1 MLNRPTCKKGLG
13 AHIILCKRL
22 LSCYVCDYG
31 NVSASCS
38 SNSAHHYYRIFAPFR
53 QSTVRSANRDTL
65 TPPPLGNSRQ
75 PAAISRGELRARG
88 ASWPL
93 LFAFVCSRSRPGI
106 RGERCE
112 ERGRRGPPHSR
123 KFFDVYGNEKEVKN
137 RRISTRPSGARRRR
151 TEREPEVIRKRGSR
165 GGSMHFSR
173 FISTGLF
180 SPPRGW
186 EQPVD
191 QPDEPRN

>member
-75 PAAISRGELRARG
+75 PAAISRGEAPCPGSFVAVVVRVRLLTFSPG
-88 ASWPL
+88 NSW
-93 LFAFVCSRSRPGI
+93 
-106 RGERCE
+106 
-112 ERGRRGPPHSR
+112 RGPPRSR
-123 KFFDVYGNEKEVKN
+123 KFFDVYDNEKEVKN

>member
-13 AHIILCKRL
+13 ARIILCKRL

-38 SNSAHHYYRIFAPFR
+38 SNSAHHYYRIFVPF
-53 QSTVRSANRDTL
+53 ANRPSEAQTETL
-65 TPPPLGNSRQ
+65 LIPRPLEIPGSQRRYREESSV
-75 PAAISRGELRARG
+75 PGELRGRC
-88 ASWPL
+88 
-93 LFAFVCSRSRPGI
+93 CSRSFAHVLAREFAA
-106 RGERCE
+106 RDA
-112 ERGRRGPPHSR
+112 R
-123 KFFDVYGNEKEVKN
+123 KFFDVYGNEKEVRN

-173 FISTGLF
+173 FISTGF
-180 SPPRGW
+180 SHPTGLGTVRG
-186 EQPVD
+186 PTG
-191 QPDEPRN
+191 

>member
-38 SNSAHHYYRIFAPFR
+38 SDSAHHYYRIFVPF
-53 QSTVRSANRDTL
+53 ANRPSEAQIETL
-65 TPPPLGNSRQ
+65 LLPRPLEIPGSQRRYREE
-75 PAAISRGELRARG
+75 SFRARG

-106 RGERCE
+106 RGEGCE

-137 RRISTRPSGARRRR
+137 RRISTRPSGARTRR

-173 FISTGLF
+173 FISTGF
-180 SPPRGW
+180 SHPAGLGTARG
-186 EQPVD
+186 PTG
-191 QPDEPRN
+191 